1 MPAQIVSPLAH
12 KTSHAAPLQ
21 PSTPLAAAAV
31 NGGGGGAAGCD
42 AGTTVLPS
50 ILSSSLTLYRDELA
64 TDLVS
69 LRASS
74 PEREQRAGTVQ
85 PKERREWP
93 PDEGMEGEDM
103 GVEGMGVEIDAT
115 TDEGIEP
122 PTAPRSSHLHSY
134 ASSLQPYAY
143 NLQPH
148 ISSLQPYVSSLHP
161 NLLQVSS
168 CPHRQRSLLLFSSA
182 SVAGCGR
189 LHLQSSGAAT
199 LSVWLGPCVAL
210 TLCTQ
215 PKPRRSPPSFRLCAM
230 YTCTWVQCILGAYPP
245 PNPTHP
251 PRQERP

>member
-42 AGTTVLPS
+42 AATTVLPS

-93 PDEGMEGEDM
+93 PDEGMEGEGTAKRFNSM
-103 GVEGMGVEIDAT
+103 FKLTGVQNVVLEGKRG
-115 TDEGIEP
+115 TD
-122 PTAPRSSHLHSY
+122 
-134 ASSLQPYAY
+134 
-143 NLQPH
+143 
-148 ISSLQPYVSSLHP
+148 
-161 NLLQVSS
+161 
-168 CPHRQRSLLLFSSA
+168 
-182 SVAGCGR
+182 GR
-189 LHLQSSGAAT
+189 
-199 LSVWLGPCVAL
+199 CR
-210 TLCTQ
+210 CRC
-215 PKPRRSPPSFRLCAM
+215 RRRA
-230 YTCTWVQCILGAYPP
+230 
-245 PNPTHP
+245 
-251 PRQERP
+251 RRPG